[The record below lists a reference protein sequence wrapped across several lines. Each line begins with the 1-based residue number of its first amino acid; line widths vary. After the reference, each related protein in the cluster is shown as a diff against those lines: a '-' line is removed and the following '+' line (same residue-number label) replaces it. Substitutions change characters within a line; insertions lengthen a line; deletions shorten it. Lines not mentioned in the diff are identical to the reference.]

1 MPALLGRLRPALRSL
16 ARSRTFTVTAV
27 LTLALG
33 MGAATA
39 IYTLLDRV
47 VLAPLPYP
55 QASRLVRLKNP
66 APGVGADVQWELS
79 TAQYVYFA
87 QHASTLSSVGLYDFD
102 SGILSNPGGQPA
114 QRVQIVLVTA
124 SVFNLVGAS
133 AERGRMI
140 DARDDTPGTA
150 AVAMISDGF
159 WRRQF
164 GADAGVVGR
173 TVDLDGQP
181 TQIVG
186 VLAPGVELPAEPG
199 QPAGVSADLWLPRRV
214 NPAGP
219 FYNNHVHRGFARMAP
234 GATIERVQAELDR
247 ITAQLPTTFPN
258 VYSAGFLKRYGF
270 HTIAVP
276 LQSYVVGS
284 AAGYLWMLLAAVG
297 LVLAIA
303 CANVVNLLLVR
314 LETRRRETA
323 VRTAL
328 GAGWRDL
335 AGDAFREGALIAGA
349 GGALAVAIAFGGVR
363 WLVSLAPQGLPRLEN
378 LRLDG
383 RVYLFALGLALL
395 VAAILS
401 LVPALQARSA
411 TTHDLLSD
419 GGRTTTTGVQRRRL
433 RSTLVITQMALALVL
448 VTSAGLLLR
457 SFAKLRQVN
466 PGVNPSGVLT
476 VNLYLPSQPYD
487 SSYKSWQ
494 FYSRLLAGVR
504 TLPGVSAAG
513 MTEEL
518 PFQGGY
524 GCTVQAFEDH
534 AVYDRLKAANETT
547 CAGQDPTTPGYFEAM
562 GIPIVKGRALT
573 EADNADPSRGA
584 VVVSKAFADYF
595 WPDEDPIG
603 KGVGPSGDEKP
614 PFYHVVGVA
623 GDVHADKVNDPPAL
637 AIYYPMMPVKSGWHW
652 YTSGM
657 TLVVRTSKGD
667 PMSYLPAIR
676 RVVSDLDPGVP
687 LANAEDMTTIV
698 GRSMSQLT
706 FIMTLLGIAGLTAL
720 LLAAVGL
727 YGVIAYL
734 VARRTNE
741 IGVRLA
747 LGAQPA
753 QVRRLVVRDA
763 LTLAAAGLGIGVAAA
778 LASSRILGGLL
789 YNVAP
794 WDPASYAGA
803 AVVLAAV
810 ALVAGWI
817 PARRAAAV
825 DPAVALRAE

>member
-1 MPALLGRLRPALRSL
+1 MPALLRGFRPTLRSL
-16 ARSRTFTVTAV
+16 ARSRTFTVTSI

-39 IYTLLDRV
+39 IYTLLERV
-47 VLAPLPYP
+47 VLDPLPYP
-55 QASRLVRLKNP
+55 QSARLVRLKNP
-66 APGVGADVQWELS
+66 APGVGKGVEWELS
-79 TAQYVYFA
+79 TAQYVYYS
-87 QHASTLSSVGLYDFD
+87 QHASTLDKVALYDFD
-102 SGILSNPGGQPA
+102 SSILQNTGGRPA
-114 QRVQIVLVTA
+114 QRVQIALATA
-124 SVFNLVGAS
+124 SAFELLGAS

-150 AVAMISDGF
+150 KVAMLSDGF

-173 TVDLDGQP
+173 TIDLDGEP
-181 TQIVG
+181 TQIIG
-186 VLAPGVELPAEPG
+186 VLAPGVELPPEPG
-199 QPAGVSADLWLPRRV
+199 QPAGVAVDVWLPRRV

-234 GATIERVQAELDR
+234 GATLDRVQAELDH
-247 ITAQLPTTFPN
+247 ITAELPAQFPR
-258 VYSAGFLKRYGF
+258 VYPVSFIKQYGF
-270 HTIAVP
+270 HTVAVP
-276 LQSYVVGS
+276 LRTYVVG
-284 AAGYLWMLLAAVG
+284 AASRYLWMLLAAVS

-303 CANVVNLLLVR
+303 CANVVNLLLLR
-314 LETRRRETA
+314 LDARRRETA

-335 AGDAFREGALIAGA
+335 AGDAFREGMLIAGA
-349 GGALAVAIAFGGVR
+349 GGALALLIALGGIR
-363 WLVSLAPQGLPRLEN
+363 WLVSLAPQGLPRLDN
-378 LRLDG
+378 LHLDG
-383 RVYLFALGLALL
+383 HVCLFAFGLVLL
-395 VAAILS
+395 VATILS
-401 LVPALQARSA
+401 VGPALQARSV

-448 VTSAGLLLR
+448 VTSAGLLLH

-466 PGVNPSGVLT
+466 PGVHPDGVLT
-476 VNLYLPSQPYD
+476 LSVILPQQQYD
-487 SSYKSWQ
+487 SSYKAWQ
-494 FYSRLLAGVR
+494 FYSRLLTAVR
-504 TLPGVSAAG
+504 ALPGVSAAG
-513 MTEEL
+513 MSEEI
-518 PFQGGY
+518 PFEGGY

-534 AVYDRLKAANETT
+534 AVYSHLKDANATT
-547 CAGQDPTTPGYFEAM
+547 CAGQTPTTPAYFDAM
-562 GIPIVKGRALT
+562 GIPIVQGRALT
-573 EADNADPSRGA
+573 DADNDDPSHGA

-595 WPDEDPIG
+595 WPGENPIG

-623 GDVHADKVNDPPAL
+623 GDVHASKINERPAL
-637 AIYYPMMPVKSGWHW
+637 AIYYPMMPVKPGWHW

-657 TLVVRTSKGD
+657 QLVVRTTKGD

-676 RVVSDLDPGVP
+676 RVVTQLDPGVP

-706 FIMTLLGIAGLTAL
+706 FIMTLLGIAGVTAL

-727 YGVIAYL
+727 YGVISYL

-753 QVRRLVVRDA
+753 HVRRLVVRDA
-763 LTLAAAGLGIGVAAA
+763 LTLAAAGLVIGVAAA
-778 LASSRILGGLL
+778 LASSRILAGLL
-789 YNVAP
+789 YDVAP

-803 AVVLAAV
+803 ALVLGAV
-810 ALVAGWI
+810 ALLAGWI